1 MQAGGRTDGDPSG
14 VQSAQLGSAAGMVT
28 PQQQQSSCGGAAQ
41 IVTPHRFGLMHSISK
56 NTLLYRANNH
66 SIINFY
72 NLCTKPMLIH

>member
-1 MQAGGRTDGDPSG
+1 MQVGGRTDGDPSG

-56 NTLLYRANNH
+56 YTLLYRANNH
-66 SIINFY
+66 SII
-72 NLCTKPMLIH
+72 L